1 MCLKEKCA
9 FRFAAW
15 TIGVSRSFLKD
26 SVLFSIVE
34 WFHICMK
41 HFESNAKKLTKL
53 KNQFVFITDILF

>member
-1 MCLKEKCA
+1 MLSVLPRELLA
-9 FRFAAW
+9 FQDP
-15 TIGVSRSFLKD
+15 FLKD

-41 HFESNAKKLTKL
+41 HFESNVKKLTKL